1 MDVQRL
7 LILDVREQIYF
18 MKGKSMGLN
27 KDEYIWL
34 FEFRRN
40 TLNKYE
46 GKRTLIIGNIKY
58 INLNGL

>member
-1 MDVQRL
+1 MHIIVKNVPNKKKMFILYIYREMDVQRL

-34 FEFRRN
+34 FEFN
-40 TLNKYE
+40 
-46 GKRTLIIGNIKY
+46 
-58 INLNGL
+58 